1 MKNEYNKDTSIK
13 FAKREQMLI
22 LSKKAFLSGRRKKCI
37 SFFIQYIECQF
48 WYR

>member
-1 MKNEYNKDTSIK
+1 VE
-13 FAKREQMLI
+13 EE
-22 LSKKAFLSGRRKKCI
+22 KKCI